1 MTETFDDDLDFASAS
16 MILRRAN
23 RFFPAVARLSMA
35 VASALAARKCLAKDV
50 LRDADLIRRI
60 AVRKRIRKTLAEC
73 AAEAALRRLPTDP
86 PPHGELDEI
95 KRTPTDDDLLSLHR
109 PSRLFPES
117 DHVVVRLSVM
127 ATPNRGEFE
136 DR

>member
-1 MTETFDDDLDFASAS
+1 MTETFDDLDFASAS
-16 MILRRAN
+16 MVLRRAN
-23 RFFPAVARLSMA
+23 RFFSPVSRLSTA
-35 VASALAARKCLAKDV
+35 VSLALAARKCLAKDV

-60 AVRKRIRKTLAEC
+60 AVRKRTRKTLVEC
-73 AAEAALRRLPTDP
+73 AAEAARRRLPTDP
-86 PPHGELDEI
+86 PPRGELDEI
-95 KRTPTDDDLLSLHR
+95 TRPQTDDDLLSLHR
-109 PSRLFPES
+109 SSRLFPES